1 MGGGVVCHL
10 IKSLKTYEIYH
21 RYNVHLLVSIW
32 RIFSIICSAIFFNT
46 NKNKRTAYHDLLTP
60 SSEIYVY
67 ETLIDFERSV
77 QIFIHSGDSAWDS
90 CTMENESEHLL
101 DRQGNSIL
109 PQTMCPVHWT
119 QQGRKSSISAPASQI
134 AQNKQRSMYY
144 MSSDIIFFSGYV

>member
-1 MGGGVVCHL
+1 MGGGVVGHL

-46 NKNKRTAYHDLLTP
+46 NKNKRIAYHDLLTP
-60 SSEIYVY
+60 SSEIYIY

-77 QIFIHSGDSAWDS
+77 QIFIHSGDSACDS

-134 AQNKQRSMYY
+134 AQNKQRYMYY
-144 MSSDIIFFSGYV
+144 LSSDIIFFSGYV

>member
-1 MGGGVVCHL
+1 MKYIIDTMC
-10 IKSLKTYEIYH
+10 IY
-21 RYNVHLLVSIW
+21 LLVSDGSFLSFVVQYFLIQ
-32 RIFSIICSAIFFNT
+32 I
-46 NKNKRTAYHDLLTP
+46 AYHDLLTP

-77 QIFIHSGDSAWDS
+77 QIFIHSGDSACDS

-134 AQNKQRSMYY
+134 AQNKHRYMYY